1 MQPKVIIV
9 WFKRDL
15 RVFDHAPLANAVRDA
30 NFVLPLFV
38 VEPDYWQLPTSSRRH
53 WCFVNDCLHELDAS
67 LAALGQRLILRIGE
81 MTDVLD
87 ELLRHVQIQ
96 AIYAHE
102 ETGDAWTYARDQ
114 KVHAYCERA
123 KIPFRESPANGV
135 IRRLKNRNDWA
146 AMRHQRM
153 QASRIPRPTSLPALP
168 LLQSESI
175 PQKDNP
181 LFGAALDQLSCEQ
194 SSSGQSLGAH
204 LGQNSAP
211 LPASEKTAIQPHV
224 QTGGRKAA
232 IALLTSF
239 LQGRS
244 QFYIK
249 NLASPSQGPDTSMR
263 LSPHL
268 AWGTMSSRE
277 VEASIRNYLGNPEN
291 DITPAKRRGCRAVMS
306 RLAWRCHFMQKL
318 EDQPDIEWAAMH
330 PLYESVRNDTDQDAG
345 RKVAYLAAWKMGQ
358 TGYPMIDACM
368 RSLIHQGWITFR
380 MRAMLV
386 SFASYHLWLDWRLTA
401 PYLAQLFTDYEAG
414 IHYSQ
419 FQMQSG
425 VTGINTIRIYNPVK
439 QSIDHDPDGLFIRRW
454 LPELA
459 HLPSK
464 WIHQPQAIPPVE
476 AAAIGWVIGRDY
488 PLSIVENAVAMR
500 EARDRIY
507 AVRKSDQFKM
517 MARAVYQKL
526 GSRKPVPKKPRRK
539 INDAQPRLI

>member
-1 MQPKVIIV
+1 MQSKVIIV

-15 RVFDHAPLANAVRDA
+15 RVFDHAPLANAVHDA
-30 NFVLPLFV
+30 DFVLPLFV
-38 VEPDYWQLPTSSRRH
+38 VEPDYWRLPTSSRRH

-67 LAALGQRLILRIGE
+67 LAALGQRLILHIGE
-81 MTDVLD
+81 MNDVLD
-87 ELLRHVQIQ
+87 ELSRHVQIQ
-96 AIYAHE
+96 AVYAHE
-102 ETGDAWTYARDQ
+102 ETGDAWTYARDR
-114 KVHAYCERA
+114 KMHAYCRRA
-123 KIPFRESPANGV
+123 KIPFLESPANGV
-135 IRRLKNRNDWA
+135 VRRLKNRNDWA
-146 AMRHQRM
+146 AIRHQRM
-153 QASRIPRPTSLPALP
+153 QVSRIPRPARLPALP
-168 LLQSESI
+168 LLQSEAI
-175 PQKDNP
+175 PQKDDP
-181 LFGAALDQLSCEQ
+181 LFGAALDQLPTN
-194 SSSGQSLGAH
+194 G
-204 LGQNSAP
+204 
-211 LPASEKTAIQPHV
+211 KTAIQPHV
-224 QTGGRKAA
+224 QSGGRKAA

-239 LQGRS
+239 LQDRS

-268 AWGTMSSRE
+268 AWGTISSRE
-277 VEASIRNYLGNPEN
+277 VEASIRNYLGNPESN
-291 DITPAKRRGCRAVMS
+291 ITPAKRRGCRAVMS

-330 PLYESVRNDTDQDAG
+330 PLYETVRDDTDQDAG
-345 RKVAYLAAWKMGQ
+345 RKAAYLGAWKMGQ

-368 RSLIHQGWITFR
+368 RSLIHEGWITFR

-439 QSIDHDPDGLFIRRW
+439 QSIDHDPDGQFIRRW
-454 LPELA
+454 VPELA
-459 HLPSK
+459 HLPSQ
-464 WIHQPQAIPPVE
+464 WIHQPQAIPPVD
-476 AAAIGWVIGRDY
+476 AAAIGWVIGGDY
-488 PLSIVENAVAMR
+488 PLPIVENAAAMR
-500 EARDRIY
+500 EARDRIHT
-507 AVRKSDQFKM
+507 VRKSDQFKA

-526 GSRKPVPKKPRRK
+526 GSRKPAPKRPRRK

>member
-15 RVFDHAPLANAVRDA
+15 RVFDHAPLVNAVRDA
-30 NFVLPLFV
+30 DFVLPLFV
-38 VEPDYWQLPTSSRRH
+38 VEPDYWRLPTSSRRH

-67 LAALGQRLILRIGE
+67 LASLGQRLILRIGE
-81 MTDVLD
+81 MDEVLD
-87 ELLRHVQIQ
+87 ELSRHVQIQ

-114 KVHAYCERA
+114 KMHAYCRWA

-135 IRRLKNRNDWA
+135 VRRLKNRNDWA

-153 QASRIPRPTSLPALP
+153 QASRIPRPASLPALS
-168 LLQSESI
+168 LLQSEAI
-175 PQKDNP
+175 PQKDDP
-181 LFGAALDQLSCEQ
+181 LFGTALDQLPGEQPSGGQ
-194 SSSGQSLGAH
+194 SS
-204 LGQNSAP
+204 QNRDPLSARGKP
-211 LPASEKTAIQPHV
+211 AIQPHV

-239 LQGRS
+239 LQDRS
-244 QFYIK
+244 QLYIK

-268 AWGTMSSRE
+268 AWGTISSRE
-277 VEASIRNYLGNPEN
+277 VEASIRNYLGNPESN
-291 DITPAKRRGCRAVMS
+291 ITPAKRRGCRAVMS

-330 PLYESVRNDTDQDAG
+330 PLYETVRDDIDEDAS
-345 RKVAYLAAWKMGQ
+345 RKAAYLAAWKEGQ

-368 RSLIHQGWITFR
+368 RSLIHEGWITFR

-439 QSIDHDPDGLFIRRW
+439 QSIDHDPDGEFIRRW
-454 LPELA
+454 VPELA
-459 HLPSK
+459 HLPSQ

-488 PLSIVENAVAMR
+488 PLPIVENAAAMR

-507 AVRKSDQFKM
+507 AVRKSVQFKA
-517 MARAVYQKL
+517 MAREVYQKL
-526 GSRKPVPKKPRRK
+526 GSRKPAQKRPRRK
-539 INDAQPRLI
+539 INDAQARLI

>member
-1 MQPKVIIV
+1 MQPQVIIV

-15 RVFDHAPLANAVRDA
+15 RVFDHAPLANAVHDA
-30 NFVLPLFV
+30 DFVLPLFV
-38 VEPDYWQLPTSSRRH
+38 VEPDYWRLPTSSRRH
-53 WCFVNDCLHELDAS
+53 WCFVNDCLHELDAN

-81 MTDVLD
+81 MNDVLD
-87 ELLRHVQIQ
+87 ELSRHVQIQ
-96 AIYAHE
+96 AVYAHE
-102 ETGDAWTYARDQ
+102 ETGDAWTYARDR
-114 KVHAYCERA
+114 KMHAYCQRT
-123 KIPFRESPANGV
+123 KIPFLESPANGV
-135 IRRLKNRNDWA
+135 VRRLKNRNDWA

-153 QASRIPRPTSLPALP
+153 QASRIPRPANLPALP
-168 LLQSESI
+168 MLQSEAI
-175 PQKDNP
+175 PQKDDP
-181 LFGAALDQLSCEQ
+181 LFGTALDQLSGEQ
-194 SSSGQSLGAH
+194 PSG
-204 LGQNSAP
+204 GQLSQNRDPLSARG
-211 LPASEKTAIQPHV
+211 KTAIQPHV

-239 LQGRS
+239 LQDRS
-244 QFYIK
+244 QLYIK

-268 AWGTMSSRE
+268 AWGTTSSRE
-277 VEASIRNYLGNPEN
+277 VEVSIRNYLSNPEN

-330 PLYESVRNDTDQDAG
+330 PLYESVRDDTGQDAD
-345 RKVAYLAAWKMGQ
+345 RKAAYLAAWKTGQ

-368 RSLIHQGWITFR
+368 RSLIHHGWITFR

-439 QSIDHDPDGLFIRRW
+439 QSIDHDPNGQFIRRW

-459 HLPSK
+459 HLPSQ

-488 PLSIVENAVAMR
+488 PLPIVENAAAMR
-500 EARDRIY
+500 EARERIY
-507 AVRKSDQFKM
+507 AVRKSDQFKT
-517 MARAVYQKL
+517 MARLVYQKL
-526 GSRKPVPKKPRRK
+526 GSRKPAPKRPRRK
-539 INDAQPRLI
+539 INGAQPRLI

>member
-15 RVFDHAPLANAVRDA
+15 RVFDHAPLANAVHDA
-30 NFVLPLFV
+30 DFVLPLFV

-81 MTDVLD
+81 MDEVLD
-87 ELLRHVQIQ
+87 ELSRHVQIQ

-102 ETGDAWTYARDQ
+102 ETGNAWTYGRDR
-114 KVHAYCERA
+114 KVHAYCQRA

-135 IRRLKNRNDWA
+135 VRQLKNRNDWA

-153 QASRIPRPTSLPALP
+153 KASRISRPASLPALP
-168 LLQSESI
+168 LLQSEVI
-175 PQKDNP
+175 PQKDDP
-181 LFGAALDQLSCEQ
+181 LFGAALEQLS
-194 SSSGQSLGAH
+194 GAQSLGVH
-204 LGQNSAP
+204 SGQNRDP
-211 LPASEKTAIQPHV
+211 LPASEKITIQPYV

-239 LQGRS
+239 LQDRS

-330 PLYESVRNDTDQDAG
+330 PLYESVRDDTDHGADRKAG
-345 RKVAYLAAWKMGQ
+345 YLAAWKAGL

-368 RSLIHQGWITFR
+368 RSLIHQGWINFR

-439 QSIDHDPDGLFIRRW
+439 QSMDHDPDGLFVRRW
-454 LPELA
+454 VPELE
-459 HLPSK
+459 HLPSQ
-464 WIHQPQAIPPVE
+464 WIHQPQSIPPVE

-488 PLSIVENAVAMR
+488 PLPIVENTTAMR

-507 AVRKSDQFKM
+507 AVRKSDQFKT
-517 MARAVYQKL
+517 MARLVYQKL
-526 GSRKPVPKKPRRK
+526 GSRKPAPKRPRRK
-539 INDAQPRLI
+539 INGAQPRLI

>member
-1 MQPKVIIV
+1 MQSKVIIV

-15 RVFDHAPLANAVRDA
+15 RVFDHAPLVNAVNDA
-30 NFVLPLFV
+30 DFVLPLFV

-67 LAALGQRLILRIGE
+67 LTSLGQRLILRIGE
-81 MTDVLD
+81 MTKVLD
-87 ELLRHVQIQ
+87 ELSRHVQIQ

-114 KVHAYCERA
+114 KVHAYCQKA
-123 KIPFRESPANGV
+123 KISFRESPANGV
-135 IRRLKNRNDWA
+135 VRRLKNRNDWA

-153 QASRIPRPTSLPALP
+153 QANRIPRPASLPALTM
-168 LLQSESI
+168 LQSEAI
-175 PQKDNP
+175 PQKDDP
-181 LFGAALDQLSCEQ
+181 LFGAALDQLLGWH
-194 SSSGQSLGAH
+194 SGE
-204 LGQNSAP
+204 NCDP
-211 LPASEKTAIQPHV
+211 LLASGKATIQPNV

-239 LQGRS
+239 LQDRS

-249 NLASPSQGPDTSMR
+249 NLASPSQGSDTSMR

-277 VEASIRNYLGNPEN
+277 VEASIRNYLGNSKN

-306 RLAWRCHFMQKL
+306 RLAWRCHFVQKL

-330 PLYESVRNDTDQDAG
+330 PLYESVRDDTDQDAG
-345 RKVAYLAAWKMGQ
+345 RKAAYLAAWKAGQ

-368 RSLIHQGWITFR
+368 RSLTHQGWITFR

-439 QSIDHDPDGLFIRRW
+439 QSIDHDPDGQFIRRW
-454 LPELA
+454 VPELA
-459 HLPSK
+459 HLQSQ
-464 WIHQPQAIPPVE
+464 WVHQPQAIPPVE

-488 PLSIVENAVAMR
+488 PLPIVENAAAMR

-507 AVRKSDQFKM
+507 AIRKSDQFKA
-517 MARAVYQKL
+517 MARVVYQKL
-526 GSRKPVPKKPRRK
+526 GSRKPAPKRPRRK

>member
-15 RVFDHAPLANAVRDA
+15 RVFDHAPLANAVHDA
-30 NFVLPLFV
+30 DFVLPLFV
-38 VEPDYWQLPTSSRRH
+38 VEPDYWRLPTSSRRH

-81 MTDVLD
+81 VTDVLD
-87 ELLRHVQIQ
+87 ELSRHVQIQ

-114 KVHAYCERA
+114 KVHAYCQRA
-123 KIPFRESPANGV
+123 DIPFQESPANGV
-135 IRRLKNRNDWA
+135 VRRLKNRNDWA
-146 AMRHQRM
+146 AIRHQRM

-168 LLQSESI
+168 LLQSEAI
-175 PQKDNP
+175 PQKDDP
-181 LFGAALDQLSCEQ
+181 LFGAALDQL
-194 SSSGQSLGAH
+194 
-204 LGQNSAP
+204 
-211 LPASEKTAIQPHV
+211 PASGKTATQPHV

-239 LQGRS
+239 LQDRS

-277 VEASIRNYLGNPEN
+277 VEASIRNCLANPEN

-330 PLYESVRNDTDQDAG
+330 PLYETVRDGTDEDAS
-345 RKVAYLAAWKMGQ
+345 RKAAQLAAWKAGQ

-439 QSIDHDPDGLFIRRW
+439 QSIDHDPDGQFIRRW
-454 LPELA
+454 VPELA
-459 HLPSK
+459 HLPSQ
-464 WIHQPQAIPPVE
+464 WVHQPQAMPPVE
-476 AAAIGWVIGRDY
+476 AAVMGWVIGRDY
-488 PLSIVENAVAMR
+488 PLPIVENAAAMR
-500 EARDRIY
+500 AARDRIY
-507 AVRKSDQFKM
+507 AVRKSDQFKA
-517 MARAVYQKL
+517 MARVVFQKL
-526 GSRKPVPKKPRRK
+526 GSRKPPPKRPRRK

>member
-15 RVFDHAPLANAVRDA
+15 RVFDHAPLANAVHDA
-30 NFVLPLFV
+30 DFVLPLFV
-38 VEPDYWQLPTSSRRH
+38 VEPDYWRLPTSSRRH

-81 MTDVLD
+81 MDEVLD
-87 ELLRHVQIQ
+87 ELSRHVQIQ

-102 ETGDAWTYARDQ
+102 ETGNAWTYGRDR
-114 KVHAYCERA
+114 KVHAYCQRA

-135 IRRLKNRNDWA
+135 VRQLKNRNDWA
-146 AMRHQRM
+146 VMRHQRM
-153 QASRIPRPTSLPALP
+153 QASRISRPASLPALP
-168 LLQSESI
+168 LLQSEMI
-175 PQKDNP
+175 PQKDDP
-181 LFGAALDQLSCEQ
+181 LFGAALEQLS
-194 SSSGQSLGAH
+194 GAQSLGVH
-204 LGQNSAP
+204 SGQNRDP
-211 LPASEKTAIQPHV
+211 LPASEKITIQPYV

-239 LQGRS
+239 LQDRS

-330 PLYESVRNDTDQDAG
+330 PLYESVRDDTDQGADRKAG
-345 RKVAYLAAWKMGQ
+345 YLAAWKAGR

-368 RSLIHQGWITFR
+368 RSLIHQGWINFR

-439 QSIDHDPDGLFIRRW
+439 QSMDHDPDGLFVRRW
-454 LPELA
+454 VPELE
-459 HLPSK
+459 HLPSQ
-464 WIHQPQAIPPVE
+464 WIHQPQSIPPVE

-488 PLSIVENAVAMR
+488 PLPIVENATAMR

-507 AVRKSDQFKM
+507 AVRKSDQFKT
-517 MARAVYQKL
+517 MARLVYQKL
-526 GSRKPVPKKPRRK
+526 GSRKPAPKRPRRK
-539 INDAQPRLI
+539 INGAQPRLI

>member
-1 MQPKVIIV
+1 MQSKVIIV

-15 RVFDHAPLANAVRDA
+15 RVFDHAPLANAVHDA
-30 NFVLPLFV
+30 DFVLPLFV
-38 VEPDYWQLPTSSRRH
+38 VEPDYWRLPTSSRRH

-87 ELLRHVQIQ
+87 ELSRHVQIQ
-96 AIYAHE
+96 AVYAHE
-102 ETGDAWTYARDQ
+102 ETGDAWTYARDR
-114 KVHAYCERA
+114 KEHAYCQRK

-135 IRRLKNRNDWA
+135 VRRLENRNDWA

-153 QASRIPRPTSLPALP
+153 QASRIPRPSSLPALP
-168 LLQSESI
+168 LLQSEPI

-181 LFGAALDQLSCEQ
+181 LFGAALDQLSA
-194 SSSGQSLGAH
+194 SG
-204 LGQNSAP
+204 
-211 LPASEKTAIQPHV
+211 KTAIQPHV
-224 QTGGRKAA
+224 QTGGRKVA

-239 LQGRS
+239 LQDRS

-277 VEASIRNYLGNPEN
+277 VEASIRNYLANPEN

-330 PLYESVRNDTDQDAG
+330 PLYETVRDDTDEDAS
-345 RKVAYLAAWKMGQ
+345 RKAAQLAAWKAGQ

-439 QSIDHDPDGLFIRRW
+439 QSIDHDPDGQFIRRW
-454 LPELA
+454 VPELA
-459 HLPSK
+459 DLPSE
-464 WIHQPQAIPPVE
+464 WIHQPQTMPPVE
-476 AAAIGWVIGRDY
+476 AAAMGWVIGRDY
-488 PLSIVENAVAMR
+488 PLPIVENAAAMR
-500 EARDRIY
+500 TARDRIY
-507 AVRKSDQFKM
+507 AVRKGDQFKA
-517 MARAVYQKL
+517 MARAVFQKL
-526 GSRKPVPKKPRRK
+526 GSRKPAPKRPRRK

>member
-15 RVFDHAPLANAVRDA
+15 RVFDHAPLANAVHDA
-30 NFVLPLFV
+30 DFVLPLFV

-81 MTDVLD
+81 MDEVLD
-87 ELLRHVQIQ
+87 ELSRDVQIQ

-102 ETGDAWTYARDQ
+102 ETGDAWTYARDR
-114 KVHAYCERA
+114 KVHAYCQRV

-135 IRRLKNRNDWA
+135 VRLLKNRKEWA

-153 QASRIPRPTSLPALP
+153 QASRISRPASLPALP
-168 LLQSESI
+168 VLQSEAI
-175 PQKDNP
+175 PQKDDP
-181 LFGAALDQLSCEQ
+181 LFGAALEQ
-194 SSSGQSLGAH
+194 SSGAQSLVVHSGQ
-204 LGQNSAP
+204 NRDP
-211 LPASEKTAIQPHV
+211 LPASEKITIQPDV

-239 LQGRS
+239 LQDRS

-330 PLYESVRNDTDQDAG
+330 PLYESVRDDTDQGADRKAG
-345 RKVAYLAAWKMGQ
+345 YLAAWKAGQ

-386 SFASYHLWLDWRLTA
+386 SFASYQLWLDWRLTA

-439 QSIDHDPDGLFIRRW
+439 QSIDHDPDGQFIRRW
-454 LPELA
+454 VPELA
-459 HLPSK
+459 HLPSQ
-464 WIHQPQAIPPVE
+464 WIHQPESIPPVE
-476 AAAIGWVIGRDY
+476 ASAIGWVIGRDY
-488 PLSIVENAVAMR
+488 PLPIVENAAAVR

-507 AVRKSDQFKM
+507 AVRKSDQFKA
-517 MARAVYQKL
+517 MARVVYQKL
-526 GSRKPVPKKPRRK
+526 GSRKPAPKRPRRK

>member
-15 RVFDHAPLANAVRDA
+15 RVFDHAPLANAVHDA
-30 NFVLPLFV
+30 DFVLPLFV
-38 VEPDYWQLPTSSRRH
+38 VEPDYWRLPTSSRRH
-53 WCFVNDCLHELDAS
+53 WCFVNDCLHELDAN
-67 LAALGQRLILRIGE
+67 LAALGQRLILRIGG
-81 MTDVLD
+81 MNDVLD
-87 ELLRHVQIQ
+87 ELSRHVQIQ
-96 AIYAHE
+96 AVYAHE
-102 ETGDAWTYARDQ
+102 ETGDAWTYARDR
-114 KVHAYCERA
+114 KMHAYCQRT
-123 KIPFRESPANGV
+123 KIPFLESPANGV
-135 IRRLKNRNDWA
+135 VRRLKNRNDWA

-153 QASRIPRPTSLPALP
+153 QASRIPRPANLPALP
-168 LLQSESI
+168 MLQSEAI
-175 PQKDNP
+175 PQKDDP
-181 LFGAALDQLSCEQ
+181 LFGTALDQLSGEQ
-194 SSSGQSLGAH
+194 PSG
-204 LGQNSAP
+204 GQLSQNRDPLSARG
-211 LPASEKTAIQPHV
+211 KTAIQPHV

-239 LQGRS
+239 LQDRS
-244 QFYIK
+244 QLYIK

-277 VEASIRNYLGNPEN
+277 VEVSIRNYLSNPEN

-330 PLYESVRNDTDQDAG
+330 PLYESVRDDTGQDAD
-345 RKVAYLAAWKMGQ
+345 RKAAYLAAWKTGQ

-439 QSIDHDPDGLFIRRW
+439 QSIDHDPNGQFIRRW

-459 HLPSK
+459 HLPSQ

-488 PLSIVENAVAMR
+488 PLPIVENAAAMR
-500 EARDRIY
+500 EARERIY
-507 AVRKSDQFKM
+507 AVRKSDQFKT
-517 MARAVYQKL
+517 MARLVYQKL
-526 GSRKPVPKKPRRK
+526 GSRKPAPKRPRRK
-539 INDAQPRLI
+539 INGAQPRLI

>member
-15 RVFDHAPLANAVRDA
+15 RVFDHAPLANAVHDA
-30 NFVLPLFV
+30 DFVLPLFV
-38 VEPDYWQLPTSSRRH
+38 VEPDYWRLPTSSRRH

-81 MTDVLD
+81 MNDVLV
-87 ELLRHVQIQ
+87 ELSRHVQIQ
-96 AIYAHE
+96 AVYAHE
-102 ETGDAWTYARDQ
+102 ETGDAWTYARDR
-114 KVHAYCERA
+114 KMHAYCQRT
-123 KIPFRESPANGV
+123 KIPFLESPANGV
-135 IRRLKNRNDWA
+135 VRRLKNRNDWA

-153 QASRIPRPTSLPALP
+153 QASRIPRPANLPALP
-168 LLQSESI
+168 MLQSEAI
-175 PQKDNP
+175 PQKDDP
-181 LFGAALDQLSCEQ
+181 LFGTALDQLSGEQ
-194 SSSGQSLGAH
+194 PSG
-204 LGQNSAP
+204 GQLSQNRDPLSARG
-211 LPASEKTAIQPHV
+211 KTAIQPHV

-239 LQGRS
+239 LQDRS
-244 QFYIK
+244 QLYIK

-277 VEASIRNYLGNPEN
+277 VEVSIRNYLSNPEN

-330 PLYESVRNDTDQDAG
+330 PLYESVRDDTGQDAD
-345 RKVAYLAAWKMGQ
+345 RKAAYLAAWKTGQ

-439 QSIDHDPDGLFIRRW
+439 QSIDHDPNGQFTRRW

-459 HLPSK
+459 HLPSQ

-488 PLSIVENAVAMR
+488 PLPIVENAAAMR
-500 EARDRIY
+500 EARERIY
-507 AVRKSDQFKM
+507 AVRKSDQFKT
-517 MARAVYQKL
+517 MARLVYQKL
-526 GSRKPVPKKPRRK
+526 GSRKPAPKKPRRK
-539 INDAQPRLI
+539 INCAQPRLI

>member
-15 RVFDHAPLANAVRDA
+15 RVFDHAPLANAVHDA
-30 NFVLPLFV
+30 DFVLPLFV

-81 MTDVLD
+81 MDEVLD
-87 ELLRHVQIQ
+87 ELSRHVQIQ

-102 ETGDAWTYARDQ
+102 ETGNAWTYGRDR
-114 KVHAYCERA
+114 KVHAYCQRA

-135 IRRLKNRNDWA
+135 VRQLKNRNDWA

-153 QASRIPRPTSLPALP
+153 QASRISRPTNLPALP
-168 LLQSESI
+168 LLQSEAI
-175 PQKDNP
+175 PHKDDP
-181 LFGAALDQLSCEQ
+181 LFGAALEQLS
-194 SSSGQSLGAH
+194 GAQSLGVH
-204 LGQNSAP
+204 SGQNRDP
-211 LPASEKTAIQPHV
+211 LLASEKITIQPYV

-239 LQGRS
+239 LQDRS

-330 PLYESVRNDTDQDAG
+330 PLYESVRDDTDHAADSKAG
-345 RKVAYLAAWKMGQ
+345 YLAAWKAGL

-368 RSLIHQGWITFR
+368 RSLIHQGWINFR

-439 QSIDHDPDGLFIRRW
+439 QSMDHDPDGLFVRRW
-454 LPELA
+454 VPELE
-459 HLPSK
+459 HLPSQ
-464 WIHQPQAIPPVE
+464 WIHQPQSIPPVE

-488 PLSIVENAVAMR
+488 PLPIVENATAMR

-507 AVRKSDQFKM
+507 AVRKSDQFKT
-517 MARAVYQKL
+517 MARLVYQKL
-526 GSRKPVPKKPRRK
+526 GSRKPAPKRPRRK
-539 INDAQPRLI
+539 INGAQPRLI

>member
-1 MQPKVIIV
+1 MQYKVIIV

-15 RVFDHAPLANAVRDA
+15 RVFDHAPLANAVHDA
-30 NFVLPLFV
+30 DFVLPLFV
-38 VEPDYWQLPTSSRRH
+38 VEPDYWRLPTSSRRH

-81 MTDVLD
+81 MDEVLG
-87 ELLRHVQIQ
+87 ELSHHVQIQ

-102 ETGDAWTYARDQ
+102 ETGNAWTYGRDR

-123 KIPFRESPANGV
+123 KIPFREFPANGV
-135 IRRLKNRNDWA
+135 VRQLKSRNDWA

-153 QASRIPRPTSLPALP
+153 QASRISRPTSLPALP
-168 LLQSESI
+168 LLQSEAI
-175 PQKDNP
+175 PQKDDP
-181 LFGAALDQLSCEQ
+181 LFGAALEQLSVA
-194 SSSGQSLGAH
+194 QSLGAH
-204 LGQNSAP
+204 SGQNRDP
-211 LPASEKTAIQPHV
+211 LPASGKTAIQPHV
-224 QTGGRKAA
+224 QSGGRKAA
-232 IALLTSF
+232 IALVISF
-239 LQGRS
+239 LQDRS
-244 QFYIK
+244 QFYVK

-268 AWGTMSSRE
+268 AWGTISSRE

-291 DITPAKRRGCRAVMS
+291 NVTPAKRRGCRAVMS

-330 PLYESVRNDTDQDAG
+330 PLYESVRDDTDHGADRKAG
-345 RKVAYLAAWKMGQ
+345 YLAAWKAGL

-368 RSLIHQGWITFR
+368 RSLIHQGWINFR

-439 QSIDHDPDGLFIRRW
+439 QSMDHDPDGLFVRRW
-454 LPELA
+454 VPELE
-459 HLPSK
+459 HLPSQ
-464 WIHQPQAIPPVE
+464 WIHQPQSIPPVE

-488 PLSIVENAVAMR
+488 PLPIVENTTAMR

-507 AVRKSDQFKM
+507 AVRKSDQFKT
-517 MARAVYQKL
+517 MARLVYQKL
-526 GSRKPVPKKPRRK
+526 GSRKPALKRPRRK
-539 INDAQPRLI
+539 INGAQPRLI

>member
-15 RVFDHAPLANAVRDA
+15 RVFDHAPLVNAAHDA
-30 NFVLPLFV
+30 DFVLPLFV
-38 VEPDYWQLPTSSRRH
+38 VEPDYWRLPTSSRRH
-53 WCFVNDCLHELDAS
+53 WCFVNDCLHELGAS
-67 LAALGQRLILRIGE
+67 LASLGQRLILRVGE
-81 MTDVLD
+81 MGEVLD
-87 ELLRHVQIQ
+87 DLSRHVQIA

-114 KVHAYCERA
+114 KVHAFCQKA

-135 IRRLKNRNDWA
+135 VRRLKNRNDWA

-153 QASRIPRPTSLPALP
+153 LASRIPRPASLPALTM
-168 LLQSESI
+168 LQSDAI
-175 PQKDNP
+175 PQKDDP
-181 LFGAALDQLSCEQ
+181 LFGVAPEQ
-194 SSSGQSLGAH
+194 SLGGQSLG
-204 LGQNSAP
+204 GQSGHDRER
-211 LPASEKTAIQPHV
+211 LPAKGKTPIQPHA

-239 LQGRS
+239 LQDRS

-277 VEASIRNYLGNPEN
+277 VEASIRNYLANPEN

-330 PLYESVRNDTDQDAG
+330 PLYESVRDDTGQDAD
-345 RKVAYLAAWKMGQ
+345 RKAAYLAAWKVGQ

-439 QSIDHDPDGLFIRRW
+439 QSIDHDPDGQFIRRW
-454 LPELA
+454 VPELA
-459 HLPSK
+459 HLPSQ
-464 WIHQPQAIPPVE
+464 WIHQPQTIPPVE

-488 PLSIVENAVAMR
+488 PMPIVENTAAMR

-507 AVRKSDQFKM
+507 AVRKSDHFKA

-526 GSRKPVPKKPRRK
+526 GSRKPAPKKPRRK
-539 INDAQPRLI
+539 IDDAQPRLI